1 MEREM
6 LRRLTRS
13 EALEMVETTF
23 DVSPETISLGL
34 LEVFVA
40 EMSVDQAQM
49 DLSSYLSV
57 IAASIDPDSIEV
69 HYDQIDGSDMDCC
82 RIVIKTGEAI

>member
-1 MEREM
+1 M

-40 EMSVDQAQM
+40 DMSVHQAQL

-57 IAASIDPDSIEV
+57 IAATIDPDTIQI
-69 HYDQIDGSDMDCC
+69 HYDAIDGSDMDCC
-82 RIVIKTGEAI
+82 RIVIRTGEAI

>member
-1 MEREM
+1 M
-6 LRRLTRS
+6 TRS
-13 EALEMVETTF
+13 EALEMIETTF
-23 DVSPETISLGL
+23 DVSPDTITQGL

-40 EMSVDQAQM
+40 EMSVDQARL

-57 IAASIDPDSIEV
+57 IAATIDPDSIEI
-69 HYDQIDGSDMDCC
+69 HHDEIEGSGLDCC

>member
-1 MEREM
+1 M
-6 LRRLTRS
+6 RRLTRS

-23 DVSPETISLGL
+23 DVSPDTITQGL

-40 EMSVDQAQM
+40 DMSVAQARL

-57 IAASIDPDSIEV
+57 IAATIDPDSIEV
-69 HYDQIDGSDMDCC
+69 HYDQLDGADMDCC

>member
-1 MEREM
+1 M
-6 LRRLTRS
+6 RRMTRS
-13 EALEMVETTF
+13 EALEMIETTF
-23 DVSPETISLGL
+23 DVSPDSITQGL

-40 EMSVDQAQM
+40 EMSVDQALV

-57 IAASIDPDSIEV
+57 IAATIDPDSIEI
-69 HYDQIDGSDMDCC
+69 HHDEIEGSGLDCC